1 MPLCLPPPV
10 NYLADSHQ
18 TDHFPAQVP
27 MITQHQ
33 FMPSLLQ
40 VKEQPEVIS
49 SGFTQ
54 LIPRELRGIEANAVG
69 DVNPLV

>member
-1 MPLCLPPPV
+1 
-10 NYLADSHQ
+10 
-18 TDHFPAQVP
+18 

-49 SGFTQ
+49 RGFTQ